1 MKLRGRYDVYVG
13 DELVV
18 SAKNKF
24 TRWFIGELT
33 LIMTAPS
40 YFADYLKYSRGLL
53 YSSAC
58 RVGTGSDATTID
70 MTDLVSKID
79 IAPNSFTVYCIK
91 TSDYTKYAVQAIAV
105 WNPYVLPTATIREIG
120 IYGTT
125 LDETSLTS
133 PSVNP
138 GSIAKY
144 YAGQATRLLSRI
156 STGDGNMSPINYSN
170 DRIFRVEWYFEI
182 KF

>member
-24 TRWFIGELT
+24 TRWFVGEVTLALT
-33 LIMTAPS
+33 ATS
-40 YFADYLKYSRGLL
+40 YSSSSGYSSRGLFFN
-53 YSSAC
+53 STC
-58 RVGTGSDATTID
+58 RVGTGSDSTTID
-70 MTDLVSKID
+70 MTDLVSKIN
-79 IAPNSFTVYCIK
+79 IAPNSFTVYCVK
-91 TSDYTKYAVQAIAV
+91 TSNYTKYTVQVIAI
-105 WNPYVLPTATIREIG
+105 WNPYVLPTATIQEIG

-138 GSIAKY
+138 SGIAKY
-144 YAGQATRLLSRI
+144 NLGQATRLLSRI
-156 STGDGNMSPINYSN
+156 STGDGSMSTINYSN
-170 DRIFRVEWYFEI
+170 DRIFRVEWYFEV